1 MSARRIVSLV
11 VLLLVVSVEAG
22 LGQAAD
28 PDPNRFAEN
37 IARFEQWDRQNAALP
52 NSVLFVGS
60 SSIVRWA
67 TAVDFPGLPV
77 INRGFGG
84 SHISDVNHYVEQ
96 TVIRYS
102 PDLVVF
108 YAGNNDVGAGKS
120 ARQVFGDYQR
130 FVQAVLASRPG
141 TEILFISLH
150 PSLQRW
156 ARWPEMVEANALI
169 KAYSDEHPRLY
180 FVDISAPM
188 LGADGRPLPHLFV
201 ADGLHLTP
209 AGYAVWTPLVARAIE
224 SIRATRRSSR
234 RD

>member
-1 MSARRIVSLV
+1 MSTRRIVSLV
-11 VLLLVVSVEAG
+11 FLAVVSAQAAF
-22 LGQAAD
+22 GQAAD
-28 PDPNRFAEN
+28 PDPKRFADS
-37 IARFEQWDRQNAALP
+37 IARFEQWDRQNAAPP

-77 INRGFGG
+77 VNRGFGG

-102 PDLVVF
+102 PALVVF

-120 ARQVFGDYQR
+120 ARQVLGDYQR
-130 FVQAVLASRPG
+130 FAETVLARSPG

-156 ARWPEMVEANALI
+156 ARWPEMREANALI
-169 KAYSDEHPRLY
+169 KAYSDAHPRLH
-180 FVDISAPM
+180 FVDISAAM
-188 LGADGRPLPHLFV
+188 LGPDGRPLPHLFV
-201 ADGLHLTP
+201 DDGLHLTP

-224 SIRATRRSSR
+224 SVKPALRSSR
-234 RD
+234 QD